1 MSSGARCTVYAEM
14 SSSEPKLD
22 GLGNPIVR
30 WLKTFPSMDPN
41 DPEFSEDSD
50 WHTKNRVT
58 VELSD
63 DVLSTKYPT
72 YQDVANWLTDNV
84 KDDNAANMLVALKA
98 DIPPLMQVATGNFHA
113 AALTEKGDV
122 LVWGKGSLGRLGLG
136 NELDQLV
143 PTIVEM
149 PLGEVDVEFEQ
160 NEEGRLCVVGPTKK
174 NNQGEDIF
182 GGRMLRQDQGFDNK
196 TFMLNDKIVDIQHV
210 DFVMSPSDGA
220 VAKEL
225 AHELVNGPVKTQVR
239 RAIPLLEKMTHL
251 RTRLLARSVDT
262 RENRQ
267 ANAAIALLVTVW
279 CDSGARDGGTNDGR

>member
-1 MSSGARCTVYAEM
+1 M

-149 PLGEVDVEFEQ
+149 PLGEVDVEFEL
-160 NEEGRLCVVGPTKK
+160 GDRLAMDFFLPLVDAAADVDAPGAH
-174 NNQGEDIF
+174 
-182 GGRMLRQDQGFDNK
+182 GG
-196 TFMLNDKIVDIQHV
+196 VDLIRI
-210 DFVMSPSDGA
+210 DASPD
-220 VAKEL
+220 
-225 AHELVNGPVKTQVR
+225 HP
-239 RAIPLLEKMTHL
+239 
-251 RTRLLARSVDT
+251 
-262 RENRQ
+262 
-267 ANAAIALLVTVW
+267 
-279 CDSGARDGGTNDGR
+279 

>member
-1 MSSGARCTVYAEM
+1 MHTEM

-84 KDDNAANMLVALKA
+84 KDDNAENMLVALKA
-98 DIPPLMQVATGNFHA
+98 EIPPLMQVATGNFHA

-239 RAIPLLEKMTHL
+239 RANPLLEKMTHL

-279 CDSGARDGGTNDGR
+279 CDSGACDGGTNDGR